1 MISSFLMSVMSV
13 EFDVGGSKGWIIPSS
28 KNGQLF
34 NDWASKNWFNVGDT
48 LRFEY
53 KKDSVLL
60 VTNEEYDKCK
70 SSHPLFFSNN
80 GDTVF
85 KVDKPGLFYFISG
98 VAGHCD
104 RGLKMIVKVLE
115 PESPPPPPSSNET
128 SGDGVKEAGTI
139 SSSTLVVLMTMS
151 FFGALFFM

>member
-1 MISSFLMSVMSV
+1 MGKYILSIHTI
-13 EFDVGGSKGWIIPSS
+13 G
-28 KNGQLF
+28 
-34 NDWASKNWFNVGDT
+34 
-48 LRFEY
+48 FEN

-128 SGDGVKEAGTI
+128 SGGGVKAARTI
-139 SSSTLVVLMTMS
+139 SSSTVVIIATQTLTKKLS
-151 FFGALFFM
+151 RSAKQPAVVQTTVK